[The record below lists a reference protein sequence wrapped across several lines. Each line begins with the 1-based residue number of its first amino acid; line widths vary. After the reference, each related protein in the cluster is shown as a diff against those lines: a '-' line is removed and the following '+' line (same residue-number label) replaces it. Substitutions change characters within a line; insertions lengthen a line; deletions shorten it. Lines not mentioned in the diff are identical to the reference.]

1 MESTT
6 LQNQPTL
13 PLLTI
18 VPAGAGSG
26 KTHYIQETLTRWIQ
40 EQRIAPEKIVAV
52 TFTEAA
58 ASELRGRIRA
68 GMVNAG
74 LIEQA
79 YLLDQAYISTIH
91 GFGLRL
97 ITEFAFDG
105 GVSPSPRLLNDD
117 EQDLLIGHAL
127 ARSAAGH
134 HIMSNLDRFGY
145 RNSVGANMISVEDS
159 FRNLLQGLLA
169 TLRAIGK
176 ETGGDSLH
184 PGVERQIRQLYGPTL
199 LADHLKKK
207 LLEAIQA
214 LLQSFP
220 MDISSQC
227 KVSETIQKELKN
239 NFYDIKRAEKETL
252 LDSDWQLWKRLGNL
266 KTYKRGSKLPLG
278 YDDLASEVIDA
289 AQALPKHPGPLA
301 DALEHTNLLL
311 AAAIESLQSYHDDK
325 QKRGLLDFTD
335 MLANARQLL
344 LGPSQTLAALRERVD
359 CLVVDEFQDTNPLQF
374 SLLWAL
380 TRQGVPT
387 IVVGDL
393 KQAIMGFQNADAR
406 LMDALCRQHSTSTSP
421 LTGNWRSSRPLMGW
435 INAMGKGLFGSDYTA
450 LTPMAKFTSQLSPLE
465 VIDIRASTKLDVLAS
480 HVAGRIH
487 SLLNDDSQQVYDKSL
502 GVSRRIKGGDIAI
515 ICPTNTR
522 LQYYAT
528 RLRTMGISCRLQEA
542 GWSLSPIVRLAIY
555 ALSYIA
561 DPDDLHA
568 ALYLAVTEL
577 GSHTLE
583 TALTELVAGR
593 PLHDPKT
600 LDKLNCLTPQG
611 VDQNTGEVLAAIIA
625 ALDLYGVIAR
635 WPDAEQARANLLRLQ
650 EECLAY
656 EMANRETLACGG
668 YYGTGVKS
676 FLAWLQGKIER
687 DDQQPPPTVL
697 DEHAVQLTTWH
708 RSKGK
713 EWPIVL
719 VCGLDDNN
727 APRLPT
733 TRVLYEDFSDLGTIL
748 DNVHVEI
755 FPNFDASATKQNFLD
770 ELAQEA
776 EESAIRLLYVAM
788 TRAREKLIL
797 EWPSH
802 QGVKELKQTSY
813 WQLFVDKTSANL
825 TDTTMALGGERFPCR
840 VQAVDKEACE
850 IDVPTDEQVLSPIG
864 RRAIVSGYVMENLT
878 PECRTPSSLHGS
890 KVKIPPLRNIQYAE
904 PLTVM
909 QGLSPLERGT
919 LLHRCFEILFQIPD
933 GGDQLALV
941 LGDAVTS
948 EDVNS
953 ITKVVNTLRC
963 YLQNTFAPLT
973 YMCEEPFV
981 WMDVQGT
988 VISGSIDLLI
998 ETKDGFWVVDH
1009 KSDQVK
1015 ENDLPTLIAWYYPQL
1030 QAYCEA
1036 LVTLY
1041 PNKPVLGI
1049 MINWSVLGKLTI
1061 IRLSTVSLVF
1071 KAPHITQLCT

>member
-6 LQNQPTL
+6 LQNKPTL

-58 ASELRGRIRA
+58 ASELRGRIRI

-117 EQDLLIGHAL
+117 EQDLLIRQAL
-127 ARSAAGH
+127 ARSAAGNR
-134 HIMSNLDRFGY
+134 IMSNLDRFGY

-159 FRNLLQGLLA
+159 FRNLLLGLLA

-176 ETGGDSLH
+176 EKGGNSLH
-184 PGVERQIRQLYGPTL
+184 PGVEQRIRQLYGSTL
-199 LADHLKKK
+199 LANHLKKN

-214 LLQSFP
+214 LLQSFST
-220 MDISSQC
+220 DISSQC
-227 KVSETIQKELKN
+227 KD
-239 NFYDIKRAEKETL
+239 DIKRAEKETP
-252 LDSDWQLWKRLGNL
+252 LDSDWQLWKRLGKL
-266 KTYKRGSKLPLG
+266 KTYKNKSKLPPG
-278 YDDLASEVIDA
+278 YDDLANEVINA
-289 AQALPKHPGPLA
+289 AQALPRHSGPLA

-335 MLANARQLL
+335 MLASARQLL

-374 SLLWAL
+374 SLLWTL

-406 LMDALCRQHSTSTSP
+406 LMNALCRQHSTSTSP
-421 LTGNWRSSRPLMGW
+421 LTGNWRSSRALMGW
-435 INAMGKGLFGSDYTA
+435 INAMGKGLFGSAYTA

-465 VIDIRASTKLDVLAS
+465 VIDIPASTKLDVLAS

-487 SLLNDDSQQVYDKSL
+487 SLLHDDSQQVYDKSL
-502 GVSRRIKGGDIAI
+502 GISRRIKGGDVAI

-542 GWSLSPIVRLAIY
+542 GWSLSPIVRLATY
-555 ALSYIA
+555 ALSYVA

-600 LDKLNCLTPQG
+600 LDKLNCLTPLV
-611 VDQNTGEVLAAIIA
+611 VDQNTGEVLASIIA

-656 EMANRETLACGG
+656 EMANPETLACGG

-676 FLAWLQGKIER
+676 FLAWLQGKVER
-687 DDQQPPPTVL
+687 DDQQPPPAVL

-708 RSKGK
+708 SSKGK

-748 DNVHVEI
+748 DKVHVEI

-802 QGVKELKQTSY
+802 QGVKELKQTTY
-813 WQLFVDKTSANL
+813 WQLLVDKTSASL
-825 TDTTMALGGERFPCR
+825 TGTTMALGGERFPCR
-840 VQAVDKEACE
+840 VQAVYKEACE
-850 IDVPTDEQVLSPIG
+850 IDVSADEQVLSPIG
-864 RRAIVSGYVMENLT
+864 RRAIVPGYVMENMT
-878 PECRTPSSLHGS
+878 PECQTPSSLHGS
-890 KVKIPPLRNIQYAE
+890 KVKIPPLRHIQYAE

-909 QGLSPLERGT
+909 QGLSPLERGS

-933 GGDQLALV
+933 SGDRLPLI
-941 LGDAVTS
+941 LGNAVTIEECDEIMRS
-948 EDVNS
+948 VNS
-953 ITKVVNTLRC
+953 LRC
-963 YLQNTFAPLT
+963 YLQNTLVPLT
-973 YMCEEPFV
+973 FKCEEPFV
-981 WMDVQGT
+981 WMNARGT

-998 ETKDGFWVVDH
+998 ETKDGFWVMDH

-1015 ENDLPTLIAWYYPQL
+1015 EIDLQTLVAWYHPQL

-1036 LVTLY
+1036 LVELY

-1049 MINWSVLGKLTI
+1049 MINWSGLGKLTI
-1061 IRLSTVSLVF
+1061 INRSVGF
-1071 KAPHITQLCT
+1071 